1 MGSCVSVQ
9 NDPESAAVDLHLSD
23 GPKNEKLSTASAVK
37 QEVDSVGGGDH
48 TVDDLAA
55 KSGFS
60 SRSRGAVSKDEPFF
74 DSQPW
79 LESDCEDDFLS
90 VNGDFTPSRG
100 STPVHHKFFIGNAT
114 VNNASLMGKEIDYV
128 TEAFNPD
135 KKKRL
140 SELFKESLRRQDY
153 VNEENETDL
162 ENMKAKVTNM
172 LAQHETIKSVEAKS
186 MVEKTPNK
194 LMIADEESVKA
205 IQCCLPSF
213 GDGKRKTSPILVNG

>member
-9 NDPESAAVDLHLSD
+9 NEQESAVDLHLSD
-23 GPKNEKLSTASAVK
+23 GPKNEKLLTASAVK
-37 QEVDSVGGGDH
+37 QEVDAIGGGDH
-48 TVDDLAA
+48 AVADLAV

-60 SRSRGAVSKDEPFF
+60 SRFRRAVSKDEQFF

-100 STPVHHKFFIGNAT
+100 STPVHHKLSLGNPS
-114 VNNASLMGKEIDYV
+114 VNNASSMEKEIDYV

-153 VNEENETDL
+153 SDEENETNL
-162 ENMKAKVTNM
+162 ENMKTEATNT
-172 LAQHETIKSVEAKS
+172 LAQHETTKSVEAKS
-186 MVEKTPNK
+186 MVEKTRDK

-205 IQCCLPSF
+205 IQCCLPGF
-213 GDGKRKTSPILVNG
+213 GDRKRKTNPILVNG